1 MSTFIKKCR
10 EAARLTQAQLAEKM
24 DVSVVAVQNWE
35 KGKNKINL
43 DRYMDLAAVFN
54 VPVDKLIKEMLIE
67 EDKLRPDR
75 WPDFLFDEETN
86 AIVNN
91 LHLNLAQQDLFG
103 LLYIYG
109 AEYLE
114 KTHIDIDTFNE
125 DLKRIPYG
133 FIDRVGSYPVYE
145 SV

>member
-67 EDKLRPDR
+67 EDKLRQDR
-75 WPDFLFDEETN
+75 WPDFL
-86 AIVNN
+86 
-91 LHLNLAQQDLFG
+91 LMRKPMQ
-103 LLYIYG
+103 
-109 AEYLE
+109 
-114 KTHIDIDTFNE
+114 
-125 DLKRIPYG
+125 
-133 FIDRVGSYPVYE
+133 
-145 SV
+145 

>member
-10 EAARLTQAQLAEKM
+10 EAAGLTQAQLAEKM
-24 DVSVVAVQNWE
+24 DVSVVAVQNWRR
-35 KGKNKINL
+35 KNKINL

-109 AEYLE
+109 SEYLE
-114 KTHIDIDTFNE
+114 KHILI
-125 DLKRIPYG
+125 LIHSMKI
-133 FIDRVGSYPVYE
+133 
-145 SV
+145 